1 MLSRPP
7 PIEHGRLPKNVRLR
21 DQNNEKR
28 RNERM
33 KTEYQ
38 KPPRSTIKR
47 ITREL
52 VVLRWMRRS
61 RRISMRR
68 AGAAIGVSSSTIS
81 HIEQGRMGLPVARVP
96 ELLSLYG
103 YSSAEYEEHVMGKS
117 LPVLNIRD
125 ECEQMIARIESP
137 KLKALHAVLLSFLS

>member
-1 MLSRPP
+1 
-7 PIEHGRLPKNVRLR
+7 
-21 DQNNEKR
+21 
-28 RNERM
+28 M
-33 KTEYQ
+33 KIKY
-38 KPPRSTIKR
+38 PRSYVKR

-68 AGAAIGVSSSTIS
+68 AGLEIGVSSSTIS
-81 HIEQGRMGLPVARVP
+81 HIEQGRMGLPINRIP
-96 ELLSLYG
+96 QLLGLYG
-103 YSSAEYEEHVMGKS
+103 YTPSEYEQFVMGNS

-125 ECEQMIARIESP
+125 ECEQMIARIESQ